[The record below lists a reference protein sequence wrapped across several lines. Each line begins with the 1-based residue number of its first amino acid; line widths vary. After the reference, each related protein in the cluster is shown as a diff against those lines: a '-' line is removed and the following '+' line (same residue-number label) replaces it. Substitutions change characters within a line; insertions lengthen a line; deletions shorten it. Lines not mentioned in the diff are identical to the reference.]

1 MNLTSLLELELAG
14 PPAAVS
20 VIETPALVFMLETK
34 RGIPPPPHYVITHI
48 HSIYL
53 VCPTRKSLQYHNFVA
68 PKYLLLYFCIVSSM
82 FGVRLIKD
90 IYSCDQIKNKIGD
103 VR

>member
-34 RGIPPPPHYVITHI
+34 RGIPPPPPHYVITHI

-53 VCPTRKSLQYHNFVA
+53 VCPTRKSLQYHNFVV
-68 PKYLLLYFCIVSSM
+68 PKYQLLYLTF
-82 FGVRLIKD
+82 
-90 IYSCDQIKNKIGD
+90 KIFQNE
-103 VR
+103 